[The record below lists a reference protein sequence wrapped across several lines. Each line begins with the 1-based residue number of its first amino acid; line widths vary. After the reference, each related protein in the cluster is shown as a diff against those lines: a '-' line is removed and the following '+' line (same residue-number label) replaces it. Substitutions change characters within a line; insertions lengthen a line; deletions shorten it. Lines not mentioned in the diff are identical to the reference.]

1 MNAFAYLVRRETW
14 EHKAIYRAPLI
25 TAAVVIVVTLLALFK
40 ASAQGFFTSE
50 HIAIG
55 LSANVFTPE
64 NIQVGSA
71 IMFGVLYGLIF
82 MVGAFVAV
90 FYLLDC
96 LYAERKNRSILFWK
110 SLPISDTETV
120 LAKLVTAGVLM
131 PVFVLIS
138 GVACWLIM
146 QVIAAVTFGL
156 LGGSGWLVLWQ
167 PEVLFI
173 GIGIALKSSTALLL
187 WYLPFAGWF
196 LLVSVWARRS
206 VFLWAAAPPAIILF
220 VENWFGTHYFAN
232 LLGDRLVGFKMQ
244 IRDSELVRI
253 FGSGADDAGGVT
265 LLEAMSR
272 IGSFGRLFSEPGLY
286 GGVLVA
292 AAFVT
297 GAIFLR
303 RYRDET

>member
-50 HIAIG
+50 HVAIG

-82 MVGAFVAV
+82 MVGTFVAV

-167 PEVLFI
+167 PEVLFT
-173 GIGIALKSSTALLL
+173 GVGIALKSSTALLL

-206 VFLWAAAPPAIILF
+206 VFLWAAAPPAI
-220 VENWFGTHYFAN
+220 
-232 LLGDRLVGFKMQ
+232 LLVVADWVGIDYLAQRVGDRFVGCKLQ
-244 IRDSELVRI
+244 IRDSEWVSIL
-253 FGSGADDAGGVT
+253 GSGADDGGGVA
-265 LLEAMSR
+265 LFDAMSR

-286 GGVLVA
+286 GGILVA